1 MKMRDIE
8 ILKAI
13 MHVENQRYHSSG
25 NFSTTEVID
34 PPRLVCM
41 KKRYAEQIHRDIETQ
56 VDALMG
62 TAMHGLFEK
71 NLTEFG
77 DPKYQ
82 LEEEVSADFTVLD
95 QTRTLSGRYDILVD
109 RKHIV
114 DVKTAKCW
122 KKIFDPKLIS
132 WTEQQNIYAQLLTQ
146 KGYHIESISA
156 LTIYKD
162 WSMMNAI
169 RDKAY
174 PQEPVEMNRLP
185 LWPEGERYDYII
197 NRLSAHVACEELADT
212 ELPVCTPEERWERFP
227 NGGHV
232 QFALFKTDKAKRAT
246 KILHGCNSLPEAVE
260 ECAKIKGVTKASF
273 IEIRHAER
281 KRCERFCPVA
291 DFCDIHQVYMK
302 KKKNNALNEKYP
314 LMGVI

>member
-77 DPKYQ
+77 DSKYQ
-82 LEEEVSADFTVLD
+82 LEEEVSADFTVLG
-95 QTRTLSGRYDILVD
+95 QTRKLSGRYDILVD
-109 RKHIV
+109 RKDIV

-146 KGYHIESISA
+146 
-156 LTIYKD
+156 
-162 WSMMNAI
+162 
-169 RDKAY
+169 
-174 PQEPVEMNRLP
+174 
-185 LWPEGERYDYII
+185 
-197 NRLSAHVACEELADT
+197 
-212 ELPVCTPEERWERFP
+212 
-227 NGGHV
+227 
-232 QFALFKTDKAKRAT
+232 
-246 KILHGCNSLPEAVE
+246 
-260 ECAKIKGVTKASF
+260 
-273 IEIRHAER
+273 
-281 KRCERFCPVA
+281 
-291 DFCDIHQVYMK
+291 
-302 KKKNNALNEKYP
+302 
-314 LMGVI
+314 